1 MATSEKRAG
10 AVPELMK
17 IETGEKKIKKNE
29 EKKMKEKSQATITQ
43 EIFGG
48 G

>member
-17 IETGEKKIKKNE
+17 IETGEKKIKK
-29 EKKMKEKSQATITQ
+29 KMKKKK
-43 EIFGG
+43 
-48 G
+48 